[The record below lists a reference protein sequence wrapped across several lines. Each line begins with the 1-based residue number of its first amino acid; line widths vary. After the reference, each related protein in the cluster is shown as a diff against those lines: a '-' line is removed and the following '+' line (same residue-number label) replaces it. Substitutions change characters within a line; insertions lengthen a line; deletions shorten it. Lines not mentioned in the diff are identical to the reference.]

1 MKNLRN
7 ALEHKYVKVHEY
19 AYQGPFK
26 IEDDRFYHISEDEL
40 RSCAM
45 RLLELSR
52 EWIMELVYAVGI
64 EESKKDNGEE
74 IIHLDIV
81 DYDDEWKR

>member
-1 MKNLRN
+1 MEQVGNTVKKKVNLQ
-7 ALEHKYVKVHEY
+7 ECEKY
-19 AYQGPFK
+19 
-26 IEDDRFYHISEDEL
+26 
-40 RSCAM
+40 
-45 RLLELSR
+45 
-52 EWIMELVYAVGI
+52 GI

>member
-1 MKNLRN
+1 
-7 ALEHKYVKVHEY
+7 
-19 AYQGPFK
+19 
-26 IEDDRFYHISEDEL
+26 
-40 RSCAM
+40 M

-52 EWIMELVYAVGI
+52 EWIMELVYAVGM

>member
-1 MKNLRN
+1 
-7 ALEHKYVKVHEY
+7 
-19 AYQGPFK
+19 
-26 IEDDRFYHISEDEL
+26 
-40 RSCAM
+40 
-45 RLLELSR
+45 
-52 EWIMELVYAVGI
+52 MELVYAVGI